1 MKAERLAAAALLALT
16 LAACTGEGTGPVQRV
31 HVRPG
36 ASFAEVADSLEAKG
50 IVRAVPLFR
59 LYARIQGDARHIKP
73 GTYGF
78 KREAGWDNV
87 LADLRAGRI
96 LNARLVIPEGWDTR
110 KIGAAVAEI
119 TELPLDTV
127 MAALLDTAQPARLGV
142 PGPTLE
148 GYLYPAT
155 YTFPVSPPLD
165 TVITRLVARY
175 KEAWT
180 PARESAAAAIGLSQR
195 EVVTLASIIEWEAKK
210 PEEMPL
216 ISAVYHNR
224 LRIGYPLQADPTVQ
238 YALGEHQ
245 RRLLYAHIDSVA
257 DHPYN
262 TYRRQGLPPGPIG
275 SPSDRALDAAL
286 DPADTTFLYFV
297 ARADGS
303 HVFTNSLEEH
313 NRAKASI
320 RRAANSASPP
330 VPVPAGP
337 VLPDSAAR

>member
-1 MKAERLAAAALLALT
+1 MRCSGVWRAAALALV
-16 LAACTGEGTGPVQRV
+16 LAACTGEGSGPVQRV

-36 ASFAEVADSLEAKG
+36 ASFSEVADSLEAKG
-50 IVRAVPLFR
+50 IVRAGPLFR
-59 LYARIQGDARHIKP
+59 VYARIQGDSRHVKP

-78 KREAGWDNV
+78 RSGAGWDDV
-87 LADLRAGRI
+87 LADLRAGRV
-96 LNARLVIPEGWDTR
+96 LNSRLVIPEGWDTR
-110 KIGAAVAEI
+110 KIGVVVAEI
-119 TELPLDTV
+119 TELSVDTV
-127 MAALLDTAQPARLGV
+127 MAALLDTAAPAALGV

-155 YTFPVSPPLD
+155 YTFPVDPPLD
-165 TVITRLVARY
+165 TVIARLVARY

-180 PARESAAAAIGLSQR
+180 PARDSAAAAIGLNQR

-262 TYRRQGLPPGPIG
+262 TYKRQGLPPGPIG
-275 SPSDRALDAAL
+275 SPSDRAIDAAL
-286 DPADTTFLYFV
+286 NPAAGEFLYFV

-303 HVFTNSLEEH
+303 HVFTNSLDEH
-313 NRAKASI
+313 NRAKASL
-320 RRAANSASPP
+320 RRAADA
-330 VPVPAGP
+330 
-337 VLPDSAAR
+337 AAR